1 MQNKNNRMIMG
12 KRKLWWLIEV
22 LLFLMLGIG
31 YAKLEEKAY
40 YATYSSREVQEI
52 RDDDKFR
59 ELHRTKPLKVDSI
72 DGVLKY
78 ESFSSCLFSDKS
90 FLPYDKVLLDG
101 ELMKDDVVASK
112 MMALVIAETVW
123 YPIYREDHIREC
135 APYLVDEDEKFYY
148 VNRHHEYYHINVQG
162 QIYELWGTGHSP
174 EIIIRKSDGKIVYVC
189 CSI

>member
-1 MQNKNNRMIMG
+1 MIMG
-12 KRKLWWLIEV
+12 KRKTIWWSIEA

-40 YATYSSREVQEI
+40 YATYSSREVQKI

-59 ELHRTKPLKVDSI
+59 ELHHAKPLKVDSI

-78 ESFSSCLFSDKS
+78 ERFSSCLFTDKS
-90 FLPYDKVLLDG
+90 FLPSDKVLLDG
-101 ELMKDDVVASK
+101 ELMTNNVVASK
-112 MMALVIAETVW
+112 MMALVYAEAIW

-135 APYLVDEDEKFYY
+135 APYLVDEDDIFFY
-148 VNRHHEYYHINVQG
+148 INKWHD
-162 QIYELWGTGHSP
+162 LWETGHSP
-174 EIIIRKSDGKIVYVC
+174 EIIMRKSDGKIVYVC